1 MTTFQDIQDIWNRQ
15 SEPEIGN
22 TQPEELIQM
31 AETNTRI
38 LKVKHFWTI
47 GILGLTII
55 LFCWY
60 SLIYVGI
67 QFSWFH
73 FGLALMFLSLLV
85 RLIAE
90 YRSYNSL
97 RSMDIRIDLM
107 HYAKWITQFYSNRKK
122 IHYVITPITVALYV
136 SGFIFLLPV
145 LKESLSTG
153 FFWYIVISGCIL
165 LILFAVMII
174 WQIKKEIQMLKFL
187 KKIALQSS

>member
-1 MTTFQDIQDIWNRQ
+1 MTTFQDILDIWNRQ
-15 SEPEIGN
+15 SDPEIHI

-31 AETNTRI
+31 AETNTLI

-90 YRSYNSL
+90 YISYNSL

-145 LKESLSTG
+145 LEESLSTG

-174 WQIKKEIQMLKFL
+174 WQIKKEVQILKFL